1 MATTVDGAFREFMK
15 DKVNL
20 GSEDTKKARTSKDNL
35 IDNIHTLG
43 GKDHFFNLYS
53 EKDISFGSF
62 ARKTKIRPLDDIDI
76 MICISADTSTYCEY
90 SDRFEITVNSEDS
103 PQATCCNANSKILNS
118 TKVINKFISEL
129 SLLSDYNNS
138 QLHKRG
144 EAATLQLKSYTWNF
158 DIAPCFFTT
167 PTSDGRAY
175 YIIPDGRGNWKKTD
189 PTIDR
194 AKISEVNQRHEGRM
208 LNTIRIIKYWNKRTT
223 MPSIPSYTLECL
235 LLSYFDEMTSTV
247 SEFIDI
253 SFRDALYHI
262 SQSIYSSVNDPKGI
276 QVNLNTLSF
285 EEQKKISD
293 RALSDY
299 NRVVEALKFET
310 QDKDYKAS
318 IKKWG
323 EILGSGF
330 PTYTGQN

>member
-1 MATTVDGAFREFMK
+1 MATTVDGAFSEFMK

-20 GSEDTKKARTSKDNL
+20 DSEDTRKARTSKGNL

-90 SDRFEITVNSEDS
+90 SDRFEITVNSKNS
-103 PQATCCNANSKILNS
+103 PQTTCCNANSEILNS

-129 SLLSDYNNS
+129 SLLYDYKNAE
-138 QLHKRG
+138 LHKRG

-167 PTSDGRAY
+167 PTSDGKAY
-175 YIIPDGRGNWKKTD
+175 YLIPDGSGNWKKTD
-189 PTIDR
+189 PTKDR
-194 AKISEVNQRHEGRM
+194 DKISEVNQTHDGRM
-208 LNTIRIIKYWNKRTT
+208 LDTIRIIKYWNNRPT
-223 MPSIPSYTLECL
+223 MPFIPSYTLECL
-235 LLSYFDEMTSTV
+235 LVSYFDNMTSTA
-247 SEFIDI
+247 SEYIDFR
-253 SFRDALYHI
+253 FRDALYHI
-262 SQSIYSSVNDPKGI
+262 SQSIYYSVNDPKGI
-276 QVNLNTLSF
+276 QGDLNTLSF

-293 RALSDY
+293 RAFSDY
-299 NRVVEALKFET
+299 NKAVEAVNFET
-310 QDKDYKAS
+310 QDRDYKAS

-323 EILGSGF
+323 TILGSNF
-330 PTYTGQN
+330 PIYTE